1 MSAFGGG
8 SGGGG
13 DAKVRVR
20 FEPAAGTPEEL
31 RLSDAPF
38 VLPQKL
44 GRYGLS
50 EVINHLLQQQGPQQQ
65 PQPFDF
71 SVQGTL
77 LRTQLRTFIASNKV
91 SLEEVLT
98 IEYMPALSLSEET
111 QTVEAPAWIGCL
123 STDVV
128 VNTVVAGCYD
138 GTIQLASTAS
148 LLGTGAAPK
157 GGLVSIQAHDDPIRA
172 IACWQRGA
180 GQSSAYFLATAS
192 KDLSLK
198 CWSVQPFSA
207 PSSSSSS
214 AKAAKSAPAAHQ
226 VASLT
231 GHINSVESVAHWAQQ
246 SVLLSGDWAGNIFGW
261 NVEKLGQQQQQ
272 GDGGE
277 QHTSKKKKTAERG
290 EAVASVVDIKSAFT
304 VRAHSQSVSGIAVGP
319 GARVFSC
326 SWDHSLKEWD
336 MERQD
341 CVSTYVSGSK
351 VMTSLSFCER
361 SNAVVTSHPDGRVRL
376 WDMRS
381 QSSDGENHCRSV
393 YSVSTGGQWV
403 AQVSWHPTLDNVF
416 ASCDYAG
423 IVRVWDVRATSPLG
437 SSEAH
442 DGKALSLGWL
452 QGQGQGQDQ
461 GQGQGQTKVVSGGS
475 DCLLSATA
483 FG

>member
-1 MSAFGGG
+1 MSGSNGGTE
-8 SGGGG
+8 
-13 DAKVRVR
+13 AKVRVR
-20 FEPAAGTPEEL
+20 FEPMTGTPEDL
-31 RLSDAPF
+31 RVSDAPF

-50 EVINHLLQQQGPQQQ
+50 EVINHLLQQQQGPQQQ
-65 PQPFDF
+65 AQPFDF
-71 SVQGTL
+71 SVQGVL
-77 LRTQLRTFIASNKV
+77 LRTQLKTFIASNKV
-91 SLEEVLT
+91 SLEEVLV

-111 QTVEAPAWIGCL
+111 QTIEAPAWIGCL

-128 VNTVVAGCYD
+128 DNTVVTGCYD
-138 GTIQLASTAS
+138 GTIQLASSAS

-157 GGLVSIQAHDDPIRA
+157 DLGLVSIQAHDDPIRA
-172 IACWQRGA
+172 IACWQRVGGGA
-180 GQSSAYFLATAS
+180 FFLATAS

-198 CWSVQPFSA
+198 CWSVQPLCA
-207 PSSSSSS
+207 PSSS
-214 AKAAKSAPAAHQ
+214 AKAAPGAQ
-226 VASLT
+226 QLASLT
-231 GHINSVESVAHWAQQ
+231 GHINSVESVVHWAQQ
-246 SVLLSGDWAGNIFGW
+246 NVLLSGDWAGNIFGW

-290 EAVASVVDIKSAFT
+290 DAVASVVDIKSAFT

-341 CVSTYVSGSK
+341 CVSTFVSGSK
-351 VMTSLSFCER
+351 VMTSLSFSER

-403 AQVSWHPTLDNVF
+403 AQACWHPTLDNVF

-442 DGKALSLGWL
+442 DGKALSVAWL
-452 QGQGQGQDQ
+452 Q

-475 DCLLSATA
+475 DCLLRATA